1 MLIPATSKARVRRC
15 GISPLHLA
23 AERNRDEVLEIL
35 IEAGFDVNAELSNDR
50 SRLYEDRRSTALYF
64 AVNNNNI
71 EAVTM
76 LLEAGADPN
85 LDVFSPLLVAI
96 RMGCIEIFTKLV
108 DYGANINVYIPTHP
122 TSFPATVMFAM
133 KYLPML
139 KYLMDHGCDALSCF
153 NCPYGSGIHPPIK
166 PTRSRRD
173 ELRRTSDETEQT
185 CVQVKQRSFIR
196 LLLFLSSLGKAKANA
211 HSRTDLTLLKGAG

>member
-23 AERNRDEVLEIL
+23 AERNRDEVLEVL

-50 SRLYEDRRSTALYF
+50 SRLYEDRRKSALYF
-64 AVNNNNI
+64 AVTNNNI
-71 EAVTM
+71 EAATM

-85 LDVFSPLLVAI
+85 LDIFSPLLVAI
-96 RMGCIEIFTKLV
+96 RMGSIEIFTKLV
-108 DYGANINVYIPTHP
+108 DHGANINVYIPTHP
-122 TSFPATVMFAM
+122 TAFPASVMFAM

-139 KYLMDHGCDALSCF
+139 KYLMDHGCDAQSCF
-153 NCPYGSGIHPPIK
+153 NCVYGSGIHPPIK

-173 ELRRTSDETEQT
+173 ELRQTSEDTEQT
-185 CVQVKQRSFIR
+185 CVQVKQRSFITAP
-196 LLLFLSSLGKAKANA
+196 SPAKA
-211 HSRTDLTLLKGAG
+211 HTRTDLTLLKGAFL